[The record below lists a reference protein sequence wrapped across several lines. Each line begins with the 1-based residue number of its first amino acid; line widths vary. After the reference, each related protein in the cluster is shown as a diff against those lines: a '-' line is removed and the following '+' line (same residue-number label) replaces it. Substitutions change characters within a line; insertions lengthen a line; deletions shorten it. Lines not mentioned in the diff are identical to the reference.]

1 MAPTQ
6 QRLMVAGVVAAHIAA
21 VWGLLQVREV
31 RDAVA
36 EVAPMI
42 FNIVQ
47 PPAPVPQPTP
57 PAPPKPQPQKKA
69 PPPLPVVAAP
79 PSPAPAPFVVP
90 VQPEPTPAPPQPVVV
105 QAPPAPPA
113 PPPPPPPPPP
123 RTLSATEVQ
132 FLKTPSLEY
141 PVASRRARESGRV
154 VLRFFI
160 DDKGLPRN
168 VQVNRSSGFARLDEA
183 AVSAI
188 QRALFRPY
196 SENGQAIGVWALI
209 PLDFDLEK

>member
-1 MAPTQ
+1 
-6 QRLMVAGVVAAHIAA
+6 MVAGVAVAHIAA

-31 RDAVA
+31 REAVA
-36 EVAPMI
+36 EMAPMI
-42 FNIVQ
+42 FSIVQ
-47 PPAPVPQPTP
+47 PPAPTP
-57 PAPPKPQPQKKA
+57 PPAPPLPPKPQPQQKA

-90 VQPEPTPAPPQPVVV
+90 VQPEPTPAPPQPVVL

-113 PPPPPPPPPP
+113 PPPPPPPP
-123 RTLSATEVQ
+123 RTISATEVQ
-132 FLKTPSLEY
+132 FLKTPTLEY
-141 PVASRRARESGRV
+141 PLASRRARESGRV

-160 DDKGLPRN
+160 DERGLPRN

-183 AVSAI
+183 AVAAI

-196 SENGQAIGVWALI
+196 AENGQAIGVWALV